1 MDRAEQAGLGV
12 ALVGH
17 GALLVLLTLAAASTR
32 LPITRNAPI
41 EVSFFDEA
49 GPTSTAPAPSVA
61 PPAPSVAP
69 ELGRPEEAPPQPAER
84 VAEPVPAPTPTPV
97 PKAAPTPRP
106 TPAKAAPAK
115 AVATRPPASTAKAN
129 PQRGSRLGADFLR
142 GIGSEP
148 STSRS
153 AAPPAAE
160 IGPAV
165 RASLAGLVRRQ
176 LKPHWKAPTGAD
188 AELLR
193 TELSIALARDGSL
206 VEVEVLRTTGQTAS
220 NRPQVRLHQEQ
231 AIRAVRL
238 AAPFRLP
245 PEYYDSWKLLSP
257 IGFDKRLSQ

>member
-49 GPTSTAPAPSVA
+49 GPTSTAPTPSTA

-69 ELGRPEEAPPQPAER
+69 ELGRPEEAAPQPAQLVRE
-84 VAEPVPAPTPTPV
+84 PAPAQTPS
-97 PKAAPTPRP
+97 PRP
-106 TPAKAAPAK
+106 APAAKATPAKASPAK
-115 AVATRPPASTAKAN
+115 AVATRPPASTAKVN
-129 PQRGSRLGADFLR
+129 PPRGSRLGSDFLK
-142 GIGSEP
+142 GIGAEP

-153 AAPPAAE
+153 AASPAAE

-206 VEVEVLRTTGQTAS
+206 VEVEILRTTGQTAS